1 MPGMPPEGS
10 PEWHDVET
18 PVARAVGPVE
28 ACVLDHHGN
37 RDSMNAFFVSTL
49 RPQVFI
55 IPVWSAD
62 HPGHTVLA
70 RLLSKRLYSE
80 ARDIFATNM
89 IEANR
94 IVIGPMLDQ
103 LKSSQGHILLRVENG
118 GESFR
123 VIIIDDSAE
132 TYRVKS
138 IHGPYQSR

>member
-1 MPGMPPEGS
+1 
-10 PEWHDVET
+10 
-18 PVARAVGPVE
+18 
-28 ACVLDHHGN
+28 
-37 RDSMNAFFVSTL
+37 MNAFFVSTL

-118 GESFR
+118 GIFPR
-123 VIIIDDSAE
+123 DHHRRLHPRATGQVD
-132 TYRVKS
+132 
-138 IHGPYQSR
+138 HGPYQSR